1 MTSAPADLV
10 PATRNALALLL
21 LSMADDELV
30 LGFSDSEWTG
40 IAPILEED
48 VAMSSLAQDELGHA
62 QALYRLLAD
71 ISDDGRDA
79 DAIAYDRPVEG
90 YYHARLLDHA
100 RGDWATTIA
109 RRYLYDTA
117 DAIRLEAL
125 AESSYEPL
133 RDLVGKIR
141 REERYHLLHVGAW
154 MERLANG
161 DAESRRR
168 LVAAM
173 ERLGP
178 DGWTVLSPLP
188 GDLSLQM
195 AGIAGRDAGG
205 ARRTLAVGDRAHA
218 RGARPADAGPGG
230 RPGTGPHGPLR
241 RVPLAARRAHLGP
254 PARPRGDLVT
264 ALGARGGAGVL
275 DEAAVV
281 EALRDVPD
289 PEIPVISVVDL
300 GRRRA
305 DPPRPRAAPGRA
317 AAHLRRLPGPRPD
330 ARGHARAAGGA
341 RPRPRRRG
349 RRHLRPA
356 VDDRPDH
363 ARRPAAAR
371 GARVRPTADRRR
383 RPPRRPRRPRRVPV
397 VRVAADGPRERLR
410 TDGVPFHPLLHG
422 LPPAVRAVQ
431 SGVTV
436 EPPPMDAPGRV
447 GVVGAGTMGA
457 GIAQVALEAGDEVAL
472 YDVAPGAVEEARTRI
487 TEGLGRR
494 AAKLGLD
501 GARAEAW
508 VAARTARLHAVD
520 TLAGVAPAPTW

>member
-62 QALYRLLAD
+62 QAFYRLLAE

-195 AGIAGRDAGG
+195 AGIVDATPAELD
-205 ARRTLAVGDRAHA
+205 ARWRSAIGPTLEG
-218 RGARPADAGPGG
+218 
-230 RPGTGPHGPLR
+230 
-241 RVPLAARRAHLGP
+241 LGLP
-254 PARPRGDLVT
+254 M
-264 ALGARGGAGVL
+264 
-275 DEAAVV
+275 
-281 EALRDVPD
+281 
-289 PEIPVISVVDL
+289 
-300 GRRRA
+300 
-305 DPPRPRAAPGRA
+305 PGRA
-317 AAHLRRLPGPRPD
+317 GDPARARTGHSDAFRWLHGELTSVRRLD
-330 ARGHARAAGGA
+330 
-341 RPRPRRRG
+341 
-349 RRHLRPA
+349 
-356 VDDRPDH
+356 
-363 ARRPAAAR
+363 
-371 GARVRPTADRRR
+371 
-383 RPPRRPRRPRRVPV
+383 
-397 VRVAADGPRERLR
+397 
-410 TDGVPFHPLLHG
+410 
-422 LPPAVRAVQ
+422 
-431 SGVTV
+431 
-436 EPPPMDAPGRV
+436 
-447 GVVGAGTMGA
+447 
-457 GIAQVALEAGDEVAL
+457 
-472 YDVAPGAVEEARTRI
+472 PGA
-487 TEGLGRR
+487 
-494 AAKLGLD
+494 
-501 GARAEAW
+501 
-508 VAARTARLHAVD
+508 
-520 TLAGVAPAPTW
+520 TW